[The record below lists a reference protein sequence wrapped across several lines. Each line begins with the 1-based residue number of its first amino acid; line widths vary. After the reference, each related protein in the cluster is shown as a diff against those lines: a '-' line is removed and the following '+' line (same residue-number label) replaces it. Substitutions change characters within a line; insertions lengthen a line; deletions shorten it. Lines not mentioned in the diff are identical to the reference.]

1 MLCGVSVDDKGVLQF
16 HGGDF
21 GKSTVGRENK
31 PLLRVPVYSKRGDVL
46 EVQAAHCCGA
56 SAIPGG
62 GGAMLRTQSWSLWL
76 AVWAV
81 AVVTSAFMNRS
92 PCCHPN
98 LALVASAMLF
108 KSPWAKATGGW
119 GQRQAGHKPGSP
131 VLL

>member
-62 GGAMLRTQSWSLWL
+62 GCNVEDTELVSVVGSLGGR
-76 AVWAV
+76 
-81 AVVTSAFMNRS
+81 RS
-92 PCCHPN
+92 HIS
-98 LALVASAMLF
+98 LHEQES
-108 KSPWAKATGGW
+108 
-119 GQRQAGHKPGSP
+119 
-131 VLL
+131 VLPP